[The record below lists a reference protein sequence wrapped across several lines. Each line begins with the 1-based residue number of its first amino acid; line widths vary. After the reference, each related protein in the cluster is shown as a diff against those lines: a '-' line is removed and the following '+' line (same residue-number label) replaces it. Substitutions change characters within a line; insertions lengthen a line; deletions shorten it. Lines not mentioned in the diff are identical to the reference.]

1 MADILQEALSGFGFG
16 KGSGASVSSKLSS
29 INPWDIAIAGEIIF
43 LILLI
48 GFVVWVWK
56 VYRYRILELEDMG
69 RGSLRARILWAKP
82 ITENGIPR
90 YQILG
95 KKDEFGKPLKIIAS
109 TSDNTIPLRTIA
121 GFYKDIVIMYKDK
134 NGDYRPW
141 KPIVDK
147 TQIDIESYKIF
158 NKEANKKLFNI
169 TKFLD
174 ELFPVLKIDNQKM
187 RGWYALMTKE
197 TFNLYK
203 DKSEF
208 MKKLPSIMIVVCI
221 IFGLCLAA
229 YMIIT

>member
-1 MADILQEALSGFGFG
+1 MANILQEAIGRFKPSGG
-16 KGSGASVSSKLSS
+16 VSNPLAN

-82 ITENGIPR
+82 VTINGIPR

-95 KKDEFGKPLKIIAS
+95 KKNEFGKPLTIIAS
-109 TSDNTIPLRTIA
+109 TSDNTIPLKTFA

-134 NGDYRPW
+134 NGDYRPY

-147 TQIDIESYKIF
+147 TQINIDEYKIY
-158 NKEANKKLFNI
+158 NKEAGKKLFNLS
-169 TKFLD
+169 KFLD
-174 ELFPVLKIDNQKM
+174 ELFPVLKIDNLKM

-197 TFNLYK
+197 TLNLYK
-203 DKSEF
+203 DKSEL
-208 MKKLPSIMIVVCI
+208 MKKLPSIMIIICI

-229 YMIIT
+229 YMILT